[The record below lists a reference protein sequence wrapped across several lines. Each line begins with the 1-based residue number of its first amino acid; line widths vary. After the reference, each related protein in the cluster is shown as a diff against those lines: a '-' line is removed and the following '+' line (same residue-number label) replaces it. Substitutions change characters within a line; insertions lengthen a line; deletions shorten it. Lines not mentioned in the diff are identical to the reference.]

1 MGPVLLLR
9 RTGMPQSNKLGKAK
23 PMQRTKRWLITKE
36 IQKSKHKPKT
46 PKRTAAVKTKKKL
59 LGNHISQ
66 MEALM
71 ADKVT
76 SQNQKLHVVKTNSNL
91 IKDLKQKEAKKKQK
105 YG

>member
-1 MGPVLLLR
+1 MGDSFACCPS
-9 RTGMPQSNKLGKAK
+9 MPQSSKLGKAK
-23 PMQRTKRWLITKE
+23 PMQKAKRGMITKE
-36 IQKSKHKPKT
+36 IKKSKHKPKA

>member
-1 MGPVLLLR
+1 MGDSFACCPR
-9 RTGMPQSNKLGKAK
+9 MPQSSKLGKAK
-23 PMQRTKRWLITKE
+23 PIQRTKRGLITKE
-36 IQKSKHKPKT
+36 IQKSKHKPEA
-46 PKRTAAVKTKKKL
+46 PKRTAAAKTKKKL

-105 YG
+105 Y